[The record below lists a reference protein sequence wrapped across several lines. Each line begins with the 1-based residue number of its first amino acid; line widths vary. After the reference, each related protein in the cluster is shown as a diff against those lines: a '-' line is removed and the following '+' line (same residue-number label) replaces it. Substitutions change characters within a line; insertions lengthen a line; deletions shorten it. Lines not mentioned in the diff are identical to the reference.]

1 MRSDLRFRVAREQG
15 QPASRGVHR
24 FPIGRA
30 FLRGIVAAACVA
42 GAQGAAAQAFHDA
55 APATPAAAENT
66 DLGDVP
72 FFNSARTTWGGLRA
86 SSAAPL
92 DVAYA
97 SHALNVSAGIERDD
111 PGARF
116 GACVA
121 YRVLCDTA
129 RGAVERGYASR
140 FDYGLASAL
149 PATGVQ
155 PAFAPGPADLASA
168 EPFTLAQPDRGT
180 RAGAIVGS
188 LHASLARADL
198 PAGVAAQIVRMLAGR
213 IDPKQRGAHGDTFRV
228 AFEPDHDATRPG
240 RVRVTALDV
249 RFRGQRVAAV
259 WFAAQAG
266 SPGAYYDLDGMPL
279 AGARFAMPVAVTR
292 ISSPFGGRV
301 HPVSGARH
309 VHSGVDL
316 AAPAGRAV
324 HASERGVV
332 TFIGTE
338 PRGYGKYVVI
348 RHDGGYASYYAHLS
362 AFEPTLRTGAR
373 VMRGQCVGAVGSTG
387 TATGPHLHFEVR
399 RHARL
404 VDPIEL
410 VHAARAAKLKGA
422 QRVAFNRV
430 ARDARVQLASATF
443 AQPVALSKAVAPQA
457 G

>member
-15 QPASRGVHR
+15 QPASCGVHH

-42 GAQGAAAQAFHDA
+42 GAQGVAAQAFHDA
-55 APATPAAAENT
+55 APAASAAAENT
-66 DLGDVP
+66 DLDDVP
-72 FFNSARTTWGGLRA
+72 FFNSARTTWGSLHA
-86 SSAAPL
+86 PSVPL

-111 PGARF
+111 PVARF

-149 PATGVQ
+149 PATGAQ
-155 PAFAPGPADLASA
+155 PAFAPGPVDLAAA

-180 RAGAIVGS
+180 RAGAIDGS
-188 LHASLARADL
+188 LHASLTRADL

-213 IDPKQRGAHGDTFRV
+213 VDPKQRGAHGDTFRV
-228 AFEPDHDATRPG
+228 AFEPDHDATRPD

-249 RFRGQRVAAV
+249 RFRGQRVVAV
-259 WFAAQAG
+259 WFAAQAD

-279 AGARFAMPVAVTR
+279 AGARFAMPVAATR
-292 ISSPFGGRV
+292 ISSPFGARV

-373 VMRGQCVGAVGSTG
+373 VMRGQRVGAVGSTG

-443 AQPVALSKAVAPQA
+443 AQPVALSKVVGREA

>member
-55 APATPAAAENT
+55 APVTPAAAENT

-97 SHALNVSAGIERDD
+97 SHALNVSAGVERDD

-155 PAFAPGPADLASA
+155 PAFAPGPVGLASA

-279 AGARFAMPVAVTR
+279 AGARFAMPVAATR

-362 AFEPTLRTGAR
+362 AFEPALRTGAR
-373 VMRGQCVGAVGSTG
+373 VMRGQRVGAVGSTG

-430 ARDARVQLASATF
+430 ARDARVQLASAAF
-443 AQPVALSKAVAPQA
+443 AQPVALSKAVGPQA

>member
-15 QPASRGVHR
+15 RPASRGVHR
-24 FPIGRA
+24 FPMGRA

-55 APATPAAAENT
+55 APAAPATAETT

-111 PGARF
+111 PVARF

-121 YRVLCDTA
+121 YRVLCNTA

-149 PATGVQ
+149 PATGAQ
-155 PAFAPGPADLASA
+155 PAFARGPVDLAAA

-198 PAGVAAQIVRMLAGR
+198 PAGVAAQIARMLAGR
-213 IDPKQRGAHGDTFRV
+213 IDSKQRGAHGDTFRV
-228 AFEPDHDATRPG
+228 AFEPDHGATRPG

-266 SPGAYYDLDGMPL
+266 SPGAYYEFDGMPL
-279 AGARFAMPVAVTR
+279 AGARFAMPVAATR
-292 ISSPFGGRV
+292 ISSPFGARV

-324 HASERGVV
+324 HASECGVV

-373 VMRGQCVGAVGSTG
+373 VMRGQRVGAVGSTG

-430 ARDARVQLASATF
+430 ARDARIQLASATW
-443 AQPVALSKAVAPQA
+443 AQPVAMSTRSASHA

>member
-1 MRSDLRFRVAREQG
+1 MRFDLRSRLAREQG
-15 QPASRGVHR
+15 RFVRCGVVRFPMYRALLRGV
-24 FPIGRA
+24 I
-30 FLRGIVAAACVA
+30 AAACVA
-42 GAQGAAAQAFHDA
+42 GAQS
-55 APATPAAAENT
+55 APAQGAHNVAPFAFATAET
-66 DLGDVP
+66 ADLVDVP
-72 FFNSARTTWGGLRA
+72 FFNSARTTWGGLRV

-97 SHALNVSAGIERDD
+97 SLALNVSAGAERDD
-111 PGARF
+111 PVARF

-121 YRVLCDTA
+121 YRVLCETA
-129 RGAVERGYASR
+129 REAVERGYASR

-149 PATGVQ
+149 PATSAQ
-155 PAFAPGPADLASA
+155 SAFAHGPVDLASA

-198 PAGVAAQIVRMLAGR
+198 PEGVAAQIVRMLAGR
-213 IDPKQRGAHGDTFRV
+213 VDPKQRAAHGDTFRV
-228 AFEPDHDATRPG
+228 AFEPDRDATRPG
-240 RVRVTALDV
+240 RARVTALDI
-249 RFRGQRVAAV
+249 RFRGQHVAAV
-259 WFAAQAG
+259 WFVPQAG
-266 SPGAYYDLDGMPL
+266 SAGAYYDLGGMPL
-279 AGARFAMPVAVTR
+279 AGAHFAMPVAATR
-292 ISSPFGGRV
+292 ISSRFGARV

-324 HASERGVV
+324 HASAHGVV

-373 VMRGQCVGAVGSTG
+373 IMRGQRVGAVGSTG

-410 VHAARAAKLKGA
+410 VHASSAAKLTGA

-430 ARDARVQLASATF
+430 ARDARTQLASAPF
-443 AQPVALSKAVAPQA
+443 AQPVAMSTRPAPHA

>member
-15 QPASRGVHR
+15 QPAPRGVHR
-24 FPIGRA
+24 FPMGRA
-30 FLRGIVAAACVA
+30 LLRGIVAAACVA

-55 APATPAAAENT
+55 AQLAPATAETT
-66 DLGDVP
+66 DLDDVP
-72 FFNSARTTWGGLRA
+72 FFNAARTTWGGLHA
-86 SSAAPL
+86 SSAPL
-92 DVAYA
+92 DVAYV
-97 SHALNVSAGIERDD
+97 SPALNVSTGAGRGD
-111 PGARF
+111 PVARF

-121 YRVLCDTA
+121 YRVLCETA
-129 RGAVERGYASR
+129 RDAVERGYASR

-149 PATGVQ
+149 PATGAQ
-155 PAFAPGPADLASA
+155 PAFARGAVDLASA

-188 LHASLARADL
+188 LRASLARADL
-198 PAGVAAQIVRMLAGR
+198 PAGVAEQIVRMLAGR
-213 IDPKQRGAHGDTFRV
+213 VDPKQRGAHGDTFRV
-228 AFEPDHDATRPG
+228 AFEPDHDAVRPG
-240 RVRVTALDV
+240 RARVTALDV

-259 WFAAQAG
+259 WFAPQAG
-266 SPGAYYDLDGMPL
+266 SPGAYYELDGMPL
-279 AGARFAMPVAVTR
+279 AGTRFAMPVAATR
-292 ISSPFGGRV
+292 ISSQFGTRV

-338 PRGYGKYVVI
+338 PNGYGKYVVI
-348 RHDGGYASYYAHLS
+348 GHDGGYASYYAHLS

-373 VMRGQCVGAVGSTG
+373 VVRGQRVGAVGSTG

-410 VHAARAAKLKGA
+410 VHAAKAAKLKGA

-430 ARDARVQLASATF
+430 ARDARTQLASAAF
-443 AQPVALSKAVAPQA
+443 AQPVAMSTAVAPQA

>member
-1 MRSDLRFRVAREQG
+1 MRSALHFRVAREQG
-15 QPASRGVHR
+15 RPAPRGVHR

-30 FLRGIVAAACVA
+30 FLRGIVAAAWVA

-55 APATPAAAENT
+55 APVAPATAETN

-72 FFNSARTTWGGLRA
+72 FFNSARTTWGSLHA
-86 SSAAPL
+86 SSAPL
-92 DVAYA
+92 DVAYV
-97 SHALNVSAGIERDD
+97 SHALNVSTDTGRGD
-111 PGARF
+111 PVARF

-129 RGAVERGYASR
+129 RDAVERGYASR

-149 PATGVQ
+149 PATGAQ
-155 PAFAPGPADLASA
+155 PAFAQGSVDLASA

-198 PAGVAAQIVRMLAGR
+198 PAGIAAQIVRMVGGR
-213 IDPKQRGAHGDTFRV
+213 VDPKQRGAQGDTFRV

-240 RVRVTALDV
+240 RVRVTALDI
-249 RFRGQRVAAV
+249 RFRGQHVAAV
-259 WFAAQAG
+259 WFAPQAG
-266 SPGAYYDLDGMPL
+266 SPGAYYELDGMPL
-279 AGARFAMPVAVTR
+279 AGARFAMPVVATR
-292 ISSPFGGRV
+292 ISSRFGTRV

-332 TFIGTE
+332 TFIGSE
-338 PRGYGKYVVI
+338 PSGYGKYVVI
-348 RHDGGYASYYAHLS
+348 RHDGGYTSYYAHLS

-373 VMRGQCVGAVGSTG
+373 VTRGQRVGAVGSTG

-410 VHAARAAKLKGA
+410 VHAAKAARLKGA

-430 ARDARVQLASATF
+430 ARDARTQLASATF
-443 AQPVALSKAVAPQA
+443 AQPVAMSKAGAPQA

>member
-55 APATPAAAENT
+55 APALPEAAENT

-92 DVAYA
+92 DVVYA

-155 PAFAPGPADLASA
+155 PAFAPGPVDLASA

-198 PAGVAAQIVRMLAGR
+198 PAGVAAQIVRILAGR

-228 AFEPDHDATRPG
+228 AFEPDHDATRSG

-279 AGARFAMPVAVTR
+279 AGARFAMPVAATR

-373 VMRGQCVGAVGSTG
+373 VTRGQRVGAVGSTG

-430 ARDARVQLASATF
+430 ARDARVQLASAAF
-443 AQPVALSKAVAPQA
+443 AQPVALSKAVAREA

>member
-15 QPASRGVHR
+15 RPASHGVYR

-55 APATPAAAENT
+55 APAAPATAET
-66 DLGDVP
+66 IDLGDVP

-97 SHALNVSAGIERDD
+97 PHAWNVSAGTGRDD
-111 PGARF
+111 PVARF

-129 RGAVERGYASR
+129 RGAVERGYAAR

-149 PATGVQ
+149 PATGAQ
-155 PAFAPGPADLASA
+155 PAFAHGPVDLASA

-213 IDPKQRGAHGDTFRV
+213 VDPKQRGAHGDTFRV
-228 AFEPDHDATRPG
+228 AFEPDHDVTRPG

-249 RFRGQRVAAV
+249 RFRGQQVAAV

-279 AGARFAMPVAVTR
+279 GGARFAMPVAATR
-292 ISSPFGGRV
+292 ISS
-301 HPVSGARH
+301 
-309 VHSGVDL
+309 
-316 AAPAGRAV
+316 
-324 HASERGVV
+324 
-332 TFIGTE
+332 TF
-338 PRGYGKYVVI
+338 
-348 RHDGGYASYYAHLS
+348 
-362 AFEPTLRTGAR
+362 GAR
-373 VMRGQCVGAVGSTG
+373 VMRGQRVGAGGSTG

-410 VHAARAAKLKGA
+410 VHAAQATKLKGA

-430 ARDARVQLASATF
+430 ARDARVQLAAATW
-443 AQPVALSKAVAPQA
+443 AQPVAMSAPSAPHA

>member
-1 MRSDLRFRVAREQG
+1 MRLDLRFRLARDQG
-15 QPASRGVHR
+15 QSARRGVRCSPLHR
-24 FPIGRA
+24 VL
-30 FLRGIVAAACVA
+30 LRGAIAAACVA
-42 GAQGAAAQAFHDA
+42 GVQGATAQAVRDA
-55 APATPAAAENT
+55 EPFALPAADAT

-72 FFNSARTTWGGLRA
+72 FFNAARTTWGGLRA
-86 SSAAPL
+86 ASAAPL
-92 DVAYA
+92 DVAYT
-97 SHALNVSAGIERDD
+97 SHAMNVSTGGAHDD
-111 PGARF
+111 PVARF

-129 RGAVERGYASR
+129 RDAVERGYASR

-149 PATGVQ
+149 PATGAQ
-155 PAFAPGPADLASA
+155 PAFARGAVDLASA

-188 LHASLARADL
+188 LRASLARADL
-198 PAGVAAQIVRMLAGR
+198 PAGVAEQIVRMLAGR
-213 IDPKQRGAHGDTFRV
+213 VDPKQRGAHGDTFRV
-228 AFEPDHDATRPG
+228 AFEPDHDAVRPG
-240 RVRVTALDV
+240 RARVTAVDV

-259 WFAAQAG
+259 WFAPQAG
-266 SPGAYYDLDGMPL
+266 SPGAYYELDGMPL
-279 AGARFAMPVAVTR
+279 AGTRFAMPVAATR
-292 ISSPFGGRV
+292 ISSQFGTRV

-316 AAPAGRAV
+316 ATPAGRAV

-338 PRGYGKYVVI
+338 PNGYGKYVVI
-348 RHDGGYASYYAHLS
+348 GHDGGYASYYAHLS

-373 VMRGQCVGAVGSTG
+373 VVRGQRVGAVGSTG

-410 VHAARAAKLKGA
+410 VHAAKAAKLKGA

-430 ARDARVQLASATF
+430 ARDARTQLASAAF
-443 AQPVALSKAVAPQA
+443 AQPVAMSTVVAPQA

>member
-1 MRSDLRFRVAREQG
+1 MRLDLRFRLAREQG
-15 QPASRGVHR
+15 QPARRGVR
-24 FPIGRA
+24 SFPFRRA
-30 FLRGIVAAACVA
+30 LLRGAIAAACLGGV
-42 GAQGAAAQAFHDA
+42 QGAAAQASHDA
-55 APATPAAAENT
+55 APFASAAAEAM
-66 DLGDVP
+66 DLADVP

-86 SSAAPL
+86 SPSVPL

-97 SHALNVSAGIERDD
+97 SHALNVSIASSRDD
-111 PGARF
+111 PVARF

-129 RGAVERGYASR
+129 RGAVERGYALR

-149 PATGVQ
+149 PATGAP
-155 PAFAPGPADLASA
+155 PAFGRGPVDLASA

-180 RAGAIVGS
+180 CAGTIAGS
-188 LHASLARADL
+188 LHASLARAEL

-213 IDPKQRGAHGDTFRV
+213 IDPKQRGTTGDTFRV
-228 AFEPDHDATRPG
+228 AYEPDDSATRPG
-240 RVRVTALDV
+240 RVRVTAFEI
-249 RFRGQRVAAV
+249 RFRGQHVTGV
-259 WFAAQAG
+259 WFAPQAG
-266 SPGAYYDLDGMPL
+266 APGAYYDLDGMPL
-279 AGARFAMPVAVTR
+279 AGSRFAMPVAATR
-292 ISSPFGGRV
+292 ISSPFGARV

-332 TFIGTE
+332 TLIGTE

-362 AFEPTLRTGAR
+362 AFEPTLRVGAR
-373 VMRGQCVGAVGSTG
+373 VVRGQRIGAVGSTG

-399 RHARL
+399 RQARV
-404 VDPIEL
+404 VDPIGL
-410 VHAARAAKLKGA
+410 VHAAKTAKLKGA

-430 ARDARVQLASATF
+430 ARDARTQLASATWT
-443 AQPVALSKAVAPQA
+443 QPVAMSKAGRSQA